1 MQRFTFSADSRKLDN
16 GRNNLTLNY
25 SRPNL
30 ELSYMNLKIPEKH
43 FSLTRNENILQKE
56 NDPPK
61 MSSEP
66 EFSKVNSQ
74 RIALINKN
82 EVAELKELV
91 KQQDA
96 TIEQLRNE
104 VKQLRK
110 DLDSKGELIHKQ
122 KEIINKQGSN
132 SSLKI
137 CDDIEI
143 GHLLPRIRLWQQV
156 FEDKLQEYLFGTE
169 TKISKDEF
177 LANLIEKLHI
187 EKNVDALLLAN
198 YFIPKDCKYVNS
210 KESFGKITT
219 VMGKYKAYTEKD
231 FQTLKEIFDNAD
243 QKNKAQFISRLEMLI
258 NSNIDH
264 MDSKNFILFLH
275 SINIDFDKRAF
286 IVLLLRKSSSISSI
300 LVEALKEVMTEIL
313 GYKEESAKKSV
324 NKSYSSMKSF
334 KRNVNKIMISH
345 KVSQAFKAQESSRP
359 TVVQRKPSNFRKRK
373 TQIRV
378 LESKVKEKIDK
389 FIKGEEANETNNRSL
404 FGNSNGV

>member
-1 MQRFTFSADSRKLDN
+1 MLCVSVQRFTFSADSRKLDN

-143 GHLLPRIRLWQQV
+143 GHLLPRIRL
-156 FEDKLQEYLFGTE
+156 
-169 TKISKDEF
+169 
-177 LANLIEKLHI
+177 
-187 EKNVDALLLAN
+187 
-198 YFIPKDCKYVNS
+198 
-210 KESFGKITT
+210 
-219 VMGKYKAYTEKD
+219 
-231 FQTLKEIFDNAD
+231 
-243 QKNKAQFISRLEMLI
+243 
-258 NSNIDH
+258 
-264 MDSKNFILFLH
+264 
-275 SINIDFDKRAF
+275 
-286 IVLLLRKSSSISSI
+286 
-300 LVEALKEVMTEIL
+300 
-313 GYKEESAKKSV
+313 
-324 NKSYSSMKSF
+324 
-334 KRNVNKIMISH
+334 
-345 KVSQAFKAQESSRP
+345 
-359 TVVQRKPSNFRKRK
+359 
-373 TQIRV
+373 
-378 LESKVKEKIDK
+378 
-389 FIKGEEANETNNRSL
+389 
-404 FGNSNGV
+404 